1 MNAPTVVA
9 HQHQYFVTQ
18 ASDLVNPAPKTL
30 YQQKLLNQQENIY
43 HTHQK
48 APLGRLNTMHVVL
61 FPPLLVNPSPI
72 LGPPV
77 PSSLHLP
84 YRWPPFPHST
94 FLTTNL
100 SPSLLQALLTIRQQ
114 VYHQTWTMETPH
126 LVVRW

>member
-1 MNAPTVVA
+1 MNALTVVA

-48 APLGRLNTMHVVL
+48 APLGRLNTMHVML
-61 FPPLLVNPSPI
+61 FPPLLVNPS
-72 LGPPV
+72 
-77 PSSLHLP
+77 SSHLP
-84 YRWPPFPHST
+84 YRWLPLPHST